1 MCGIAG
7 LIDWRAAT
15 SADAL
20 RAAGEAMNETLRHR
34 GPDDSGIWAEAE
46 SGVVL
51 GQRRL
56 AIIDLSPGGAQP
68 MHSADRRYVI
78 TFNGE
83 IYNYR
88 DIRKELA
95 AAGRAMRSDSDTEVL
110 LEACALWG
118 VELAIE
124 RTIGMFAFALWDRNA
139 RTLHLARDRLGIK
152 PLYYAAS
159 PDRLLFASQ
168 LKAFRALPGWQPTI
182 DEDAVAGFLR
192 FSYIAQPR
200 TIYREAAK
208 LPPGH
213 VLTLR
218 AGRAPELKCFWDA
231 RAVAI
236 AGQAR
241 NDPAPDEN
249 EAIEQLDAL
258 LRDSV
263 KLRMIADVPL
273 GAFLSGGIDSSTVV
287 ALMQAQSTRPVKTF
301 SIGFHAA
308 GYDEAQYAGGV
319 AAHLHTDH
327 TEFYVEPKHA
337 LELVPRLADWF
348 DEPFADS
355 SQIPALLIS
364 ELTRKHVTVAL
375 SGDGGDELFAG
386 YNRYLWAERFL
397 RVADALPRHLHR
409 PMAAALRALPPDT
422 WTRLFRWLPFLPRTA
437 LAGDKLHK
445 IATLLDDASPET
457 IYRRLVSQWQRP
469 DEIATAGHEPAGP
482 LADVTIAGDF
492 PELVSRMQFLD
503 LVTYLPD
510 DILTKVDRA
519 TMAVGLEGRVPLLD
533 HRDRRLRLDA
543 AAAVQNTRRRR
554 KMAAAARARPV
565 RAAALD
571 RPAENGLRR
580 ADRLLA
586 ARPAARLGGDAARP
600 ETPGGGRSAARRAG
614 AARLG
619 RAPRRHAQLAVS
631 AVDGAHA
638 AGVARAMGV
647 NPRLPASPDL
657 SSGAATASGCCR
669 PSDFGMYRRDGSG
682 PYAPDAA
689 VRADHRNCAP
699 GLRHRRRSL
708 GVLKAQGSR
717 CRLC

>member
-1 MCGIAG
+1 
-7 LIDWRAAT
+7 
-15 SADAL
+15 
-20 RAAGEAMNETLRHR
+20 
-34 GPDDSGIWAEAE
+34 
-46 SGVVL
+46 
-51 GQRRL
+51 
-56 AIIDLSPGGAQP
+56 
-68 MHSADRRYVI
+68 
-78 TFNGE
+78 
-83 IYNYR
+83 
-88 DIRKELA
+88 
-95 AAGRAMRSDSDTEVL
+95 
-110 LEACALWG
+110 
-118 VELAIE
+118 
-124 RTIGMFAFALWDRNA
+124 MFAFALWDRNA

-231 RAVAI
+231 RAVAV

-273 GAFLSGGIDSSTVV
+273 GAFLSGGINSSTVV

-397 RVADALPRHLHR
+397 RVADALPRHLHH
-409 PMAAALRALPPDT
+409 PMAAALRALPPDS
-422 WTRLFRWLPFLPRTA
+422 WTRLFRWLPFLPRMA
-437 LAGDKLHK
+437 LAGDKLYK
-445 IATLLDDASPET
+445 IATLLDDASPDT
-457 IYRRLVSQWQRP
+457 IYRLLVSQWQRP
-469 DEIATAGHEPAGP
+469 EEVAIAGHEPAGP
-482 LADVTIAGDF
+482 LADATIAGDF

-510 DILTKVDRA
+510 DILTKLDRA

-533 HRDRRLRLDA
+533 HRIVAYAWTLPRQL
-543 AAAVQNTRRRR
+543 QNTRQRR
-554 KMAAAARARPV
+554 KMAATARARPV

-586 ARPAARLGGDAARP
+586 ARPAARLGGGAAHP
-600 ETPGGGRSAARRAG
+600 EALGCGRSARRRAG
-614 AARLG
+614 SARLG
-619 RAPRRHAQLAVS
+619 RAPRRHAQSAIS
-631 AVDGAHA
+631 AVDSAHA
-638 AGVARAMGV
+638 AGVARTMGV
-647 NPRLPASPDL
+647 NPRLPMHSSP
-657 SSGAATASGCCR
+657 AT
-669 PSDFGMYRRDGSG
+669 
-682 PYAPDAA
+682 
-689 VRADHRNCAP
+689 
-699 GLRHRRRSL
+699 
-708 GVLKAQGSR
+708 K
-717 CRLC
+717 